1 MYVQCTV
8 NLCISTLPSQKCPNL
23 CSDSF
28 SPKVLVGNLYT
39 KTYTVVSAPI
49 SLLASAFADSSPE
62 FPAAAGTSAPISTQ
76 PTSANGKILWL
87 FFLFY
92 PE

>member
-8 NLCISTLPSQKCPNL
+8 NLCISTLPSHKCPNL

-28 SPKVLVGNLYT
+28 SPRVLEGNLFT

-49 SLLASAFADSSPE
+49 SLLDSAFADSPPE
-62 FPAAAGTSAPISTQ
+62 VPAAAGTSAPISAE
-76 PTSANGKILWL
+76 PTSANGKILWV
-87 FFLFY
+87 FFLL
-92 PE
+92 P